1 MLMIFATA
9 LMTAGTGL
17 MSLADRDNLGA
28 VYAIVTVASF
38 GVGAVIIPASIIG
51 QIVCPPEF
59 IGTITA
65 ITLAVR
71 YLGGAIGF
79 SAYYNIFYPKL
90 LDALQE
96 RGIQVAIAGISY
108 ELPAITTMLTLG
120 AQAKYPALREFIANG
135 TGVIQRTDETF
146 DFIIDICQDSFV
158 EAYKYPYWMSIAF
171 GGICVLASFGL
182 KDIRQFL

>member
-1 MLMIFATA
+1 
-9 LMTAGTGL
+9 MTAGTGL

-28 VYAIVTVASF
+28 VYAIVTIASF
-38 GVGAVIIPASIIG
+38 GVGGVIIPASIIA

-65 ITLAVR
+65 ITLAIR

-90 LDALQE
+90 VAALEE

-108 ELPAITTMLTLG
+108 ELPAITTMLALG
-120 AQAKYPALREFIANG
+120 AQAKYPALRDYIANG

-146 DFIIDICQDSFV
+146 DFIINITQESFV
-158 EAYKYPYWMSIAF
+158 EAYKWPYWMSIAF
-171 GGICVLASFGL
+171 GGVCVIASLGL
-182 KDIRQFL
+182 K